1 MLSLPSLDGRG
12 LRGGC
17 KPMTDNLVPL
27 AKLLRKG
34 STDAE
39 MLLWSRLRVKQL
51 DGIKFRRQQP
61 IEQFIVDFVS
71 FENRLVVELDGG
83 QHAESVSDRERD
95 KLLKGYGFKVLRIW
109 NNEIFENID
118 GVLETILTYCRAPSP
133 SPPPVEGGGTQC

>member
-17 KPMTDNLVPL
+17 KTMPDKLVPL

-39 MLLWSRLRVKQL
+39 MLLWSRLRAKQL
-51 DGIKFRRQQP
+51 DGFKFRRQQP

-71 FENRLVVELDGG
+71 FENRLVVEL
-83 QHAESVSDRERD
+83 
-95 KLLKGYGFKVLRIW
+95 
-109 NNEIFENID
+109 
-118 GVLETILTYCRAPSP
+118 
-133 SPPPVEGGGTQC
+133 PPPVEGGGTQC